1 MYGKY
6 TFHELFDMW
15 SFEQQCFS
23 CTRQF
28 LGIKACGNLVH
39 IYFLE
44 DLSLFYLPIR
54 DSLTRNNEV
63 SALSADIVFTTKQ
76 ST

>member
-1 MYGKY
+1 
-6 TFHELFDMW
+6 MW
-15 SFEQQCFS
+15 SFEQQCFF

-28 LGIKACGNLVH
+28 LGIKLCGNLVH

-44 DLSLFYLPIR
+44 DLSLFCLPSR
-54 DSLTRNNEV
+54 DSLTRNNEI
-63 SALSADIVFTTKQ
+63 SALSADIIFTTKQ